1 MKANGGRYQVGAAQE
16 GGNGLGAREIGIAG
30 FASHL
35 PGEQIGVDF
44 FFGTN
49 GDGDPLADNPLLRAP
64 AHRHHIGPGE
74 SAAEMIETA
83 AQELFERL
91 GLEPEDNIDLLVTNV
106 LLPDVPITGSGAAV
120 AARLGCRPEWIV
132 DLHNGGCASFSYM
145 LKLTEGLMASGRAKT
160 ALLCNVQNTAG
171 RIFVHPELRPHPQ
184 AAIPGD
190 GCGLAYVVAG
200 GGSPVLAVETRN
212 EPSFA
217 ADMSMAR
224 ADGTQYW
231 EPSSNQ
237 AMISFNRD
245 RFREIIERGNRLV
258 PEIVR
263 ELCERIGVASSEI
276 DVLVTNQPNRLFL
289 KNWREALEIDPNR
302 HVDTFDRFGNLY
314 GAGVPVTLDHAVR
327 EGTVRDG
334 DLVVLAGFAHAGDFA
349 AAAALRWQG
358 EAAAP
363 SR

>member
-1 MKANGGRYQVGAAQE
+1 MGAAQE
-16 GGNGLGAREIGIAG
+16 GGNGVGANEIGIAG

-35 PGEQIGVDF
+35 PGEQVGVDF
-44 FFGTN
+44 FFGGN
-49 GDGDPLADNPLLRAP
+49 GDGDPLAGNPLLRAP
-64 AHRHHIGPGE
+64 DFRHHIGNGE
-74 SAAEMIETA
+74 AAAEMIERA
-83 AQELFERL
+83 ARKLFERL
-91 GLEPEDNIDLLVTNV
+91 GLEPEHSVDLLITNV

-120 AARLGCRPEWIV
+120 AARLGWRPEWII
-132 DLHNGGCASFSYM
+132 DLHNGGCASFAYM
-145 LKLTEGLMASGRAKT
+145 LKLTEGLMASGRART

-171 RIFVHPELRPHPQ
+171 RIFIQPEMRANPQ
-184 AAIPGD
+184 AAVPGD
-190 GCGLAYVVAG
+190 GCGVAYVVAG

-212 EPSFA
+212 EPGFA

-237 AMISFNRD
+237 AMISFNQD
-245 RFREIIERGNRLV
+245 RFREIIDRGNRLV

-263 ELCERIGVASSEI
+263 DLCTRIGVDPSEI
-276 DVLVTNQPNRLFL
+276 DVLATNQPNRLFL
-289 KNWREALEIDPNR
+289 KNWREALEIDPDR
-302 HVDTFDRFGNLY
+302 HIDTFDRFGNLY

-327 EGTVRDG
+327 EGTMREG

-358 EAAAP
+358 DAAAA
-363 SR
+363 ST